1 MSIRIFYEEVKYRIR
16 NSRELKK
23 YIEKVIREERKVPGD
38 LNFILTN
45 DDKIKRINREFMGR
59 NYTTDVIAFNYN
71 EGKTING
78 ELYVS
83 LETVFKNSKIYGV
96 SFRKEVI
103 RVIIHGVLHLCGYND
118 KESSESIAMKEKEE
132 EYLNDYIG

>member
-1 MSIRIFYEEVKYRIR
+1 MIIRIFYEEVKYRIR

-118 KESSESIAMKEKEE
+118 KELSESIAMKEKEE

>member
-118 KESSESIAMKEKEE
+118 KELSESIAMKEKEE

>member
-1 MSIRIFYEEVKYRIR
+1 FYEEVKYRIR

-45 DDKIKRINREFMGR
+45 DEKVKRINSEFMGR

-78 ELYVS
+78 EIYVS

-96 SFRKEVI
+96 SLRKEVM

-118 KESSESIAMKEKEE
+118 KEISESIAMKEKEE
-132 EYLNDYIG
+132 KYLNDYIG